1 MRTLLRPMI
10 APRLAHT
17 IEITG
22 PDAVAFAHA
31 QFSSPVA
38 ALAVGQWQLS
48 AWLDARGRVQALFH
62 LARRG
67 DQDLTMLLR
76 GGDGEAIAAALRRFV
91 FRSRVSILA
100 VTPCPLYGGPPAPL
114 HTLCNHGGMLSLGC
128 GGHRMDLAAPGGDEV
143 PDWRVQQLRAGWPW
157 LAEAELGQWLAPALS
172 LLRLRAV
179 VTDKGCYPGQEI
191 VARLHFRGTHKQRL
205 CSLAS
210 AGAMQVG
217 EALRT
222 DDGEIGR
229 VLDAVRVDAGS
240 EALAVLD
247 DRAIAGIDDGRPAVF
262 AAGLPVRL
270 RRAWPA

>member
-1 MRTLLRPMI
+1 MI

-31 QFSSPVA
+31 QFSSPVDK
-38 ALAVGQWQLS
+38 LAVGQWQFS

-62 LARRG
+62 LARSS
-67 DQDLTMLLR
+67 DQALVMLLR
-76 GGDGEAIAAALRRFV
+76 GGDGEAVAAALRRFV

-100 VTPCPLYGGPPAPL
+100 PAPCQLYGGPPAPL
-114 HTLCNHGGMLSLGC
+114 HLLCGSPGTLGLGC
-128 GGHRMDLAAPGGDEV
+128 GEHAMYLATQGDKT
-143 PDWRVQQLRAGWPW
+143 PDWRTQQLRAGWPW
-157 LAEAELGQWLAPALS
+157 LPTTELGQWLAPALS

-191 VARLHFRGTHKQRL
+191 VARLHFRGMHKQHL

-210 AGAMQVG
+210 PSAMRAG
-217 EALRT
+217 EALRAGDRET
-222 DDGEIGR
+222 CR
-229 VLDAVRVDAGS
+229 VLDVVDVDSGF

-247 DRAIAGIDDGRPAVF
+247 DRAVADFVDGRPGAF
-262 AAGLPVRL
+262 TSEPPVEL
-270 RRAWPA
+270 QKVWPA

>member
-1 MRTLLRPMI
+1 MI

-31 QFSSPVA
+31 QFSSPVDK
-38 ALAVGQWQLS
+38 LAVGQWQFS

-62 LARRG
+62 LARCG
-67 DQDLTMLLR
+67 DQTLIMVLR
-76 GGDGEAIAAALRRFV
+76 GGDGEAVAAALRRFV

-100 VTPCPLYGGPPAPL
+100 AASGQLYGGPAAPL
-114 HTLCNHGGMLSLGC
+114 HLLCGNPDGTLGLGC
-128 GGHRMDLAAPGGDEV
+128 GGHGMYLASQGDEP
-143 PDWRVQQLRAGWPW
+143 PDWRVQQLRAGWSW
-157 LAEAELGQWLAPALS
+157 LPTAELGQLLAPALS

-191 VARLHFRGTHKQRL
+191 VARLHFRGTHKQHL

-210 AGAMQVG
+210 PGAMRAG
-217 EALRT
+217 EPLRAGDRET
-222 DDGEIGR
+222 GR
-229 VLDAVRVDAGS
+229 VLDVVPVDSGY

-247 DRAIAGIDDGRPAVF
+247 EVAMADLESGRPDVHTSGF
-262 AAGLPVRL
+262 PVQL
-270 RRAWPA
+270 QQVWPA

>member
-1 MRTLLRPMI
+1 MI
-10 APRLAHT
+10 APRLAQT

-100 VTPCPLYGGPPAPL
+100 ATPCPLYGGPPAPL
-114 HTLCNHGGMLSLGC
+114 HTLCNHSGMLSLGC
-128 GGHRMDLAAPGGDEV
+128 GGHRMDLAAQGDEV
-143 PDWRVQQLRAGWPW
+143 PDWRMQQLRAGWPW
-157 LAEAELGQWLAPALS
+157 LPEAELGQWLAPALS

-191 VARLHFRGTHKQRL
+191 VARLHFRGAHKQHL

-210 AGAMQVG
+210 AGAIQVG

-222 DDGEIGR
+222 DDGESGR
-229 VLDAVRVDAGS
+229 VLDVARVDAGF

-247 DRAIAGIDDGRPAVF
+247 DRAIVGLGSGRLAAF
-262 AAGLPVRL
+262 AAGLPVQL
-270 RRAWPA
+270 QRAWPA